1 MSLQV
6 VIFSKDRPMQLHA
19 TLASLV
25 LHCQD
30 LPGINVGVLYYA
42 SSKKFAQGY
51 QELQREFSSLPGLS
65 WVGERDFK
73 KDLLRLV
80 LGDHWGGSASP
91 DFQVLGL
98 RNPGRGINRFVLFLV
113 DDTLFTCPFSFAEI
127 AAALAGCP
135 SALAFSLR
143 LGMNTT
149 FCYSRSSPQQ
159 LPHFVATRNRSLRFR
174 WLGAQGDFGYP
185 LEVSSSVFR
194 VADLLPLL
202 RILPF
207 SNPNRLEQRLAASR
221 VAFSLCH
228 PDLLCFDRSV
238 AFCAPLNKVQTVL
251 PNRSGDSN
259 SYSSDGLHSLFEQG
273 LRIDVKAL
281 AGFEPHAAHQEI
293 DLPFTAAT
301 GF

>member
-6 VIFSKDRPMQLHA
+6 VMFSKDRPMQLHA
-19 TLASLV
+19 TLASLI
-25 LHCQD
+25 LHCHD
-30 LPGINVGVLYYA
+30 VRDVDIGILYFA
-42 SSKKFAQGY
+42 SSLKFAQGY
-51 QELQREFSSLPGLS
+51 QQLQSEFSFLPGLS
-65 WVGERDFK
+65 WIGERDFK
-73 KDLLRLV
+73 QDLLRLV
-80 LGDHWGGSASP
+80 LGVQRGVSGSPNLRVSGMRNSGCGIDH
-91 DFQVLGL
+91 
-98 RNPGRGINRFVLFLV
+98 FVLFLV
-113 DDTLFTCPFSFAEI
+113 DDTLFTCPFSFVAI
-127 AAALAGCP
+127 ASALAGCP

-143 LGMNTT
+143 LGMNTA

-159 LPHFVATRNRSLRFR
+159 LPRFVATRNRTLRFR
-174 WLGAQGDFGYP
+174 WLGAEGDFGYP

-202 RILPF
+202 RILPY

-221 VAFSLCH
+221 LAFTLCH
-228 PDLLCFDRSV
+228 PDLLCFERSV

-259 SYSSDGLHSLFEQG
+259 SYSSDRLHSLFEQG

-281 AGFEPHAAHQEI
+281 ADFEPHAAHQEI

-301 GF
+301 GL